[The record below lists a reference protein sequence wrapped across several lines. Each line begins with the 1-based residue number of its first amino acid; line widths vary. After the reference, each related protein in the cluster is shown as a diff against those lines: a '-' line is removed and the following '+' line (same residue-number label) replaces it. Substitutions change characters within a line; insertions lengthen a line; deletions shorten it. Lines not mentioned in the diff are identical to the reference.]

1 MHRPFKA
8 DPRKARSLLLA
19 VVTAG
24 VLGSALLGVTSSIA
38 SAATPTVTN
47 GDFETGTLEGWTAT
61 DQTGSHAAEWF
72 VYSRALAEEPLFK
85 GQIPV
90 PPVGE
95 HAALT
100 PDFIEA
106 VDTSYLYQDVTL
118 PPASTDQL
126 SMYLFYKSAEPIA
139 VPFPDT
145 LAVSEAK
152 TAQPNQQV
160 QIDVLKP
167 NAPIESLSPNDILTT
182 VFANKVGDPA
192 ELGPTVV
199 TADLSAFA
207 GQTVRLRIA
216 DAVQEGAMIVAVD
229 GVSIDSTPL
238 PQPAPP
244 APQTTSPS
252 PSTAFVKGHLR
263 LDRRSGAGVLAV
275 SVPGAG
281 ALTASDARRQ
291 LAIASLARRGTTR
304 PRPILIR
311 TAIVTATGA
320 GTINIPIRPTAAG
333 RRLLRE
339 RGTIAFKVELTYTP
353 AGGSAAT
360 QSYAGKLRMKLKP
373 APR

>member
-1 MHRPFKA
+1 MLRPFKVS
-8 DPRKARSLLLA
+8 PRKTHRALQAALAAAALATASLG
-19 VVTAG
+19 AG
-24 VLGSALLGVTSSIA
+24 APAA
-38 SAATPTVTN
+38 SAATQLVTN
-47 GDFETGTLEGWTAT
+47 GDFETGSLEGWTAT
-61 DQTGSHAAEWF
+61 DQTGSNAAEWIA
-72 VYSRALAEEPLFK
+72 YSREQAEGFTGLIPL
-85 GQIPV
+85 

-95 HAALT
+95 WAALT
-100 PDFIEA
+100 PNFVAA
-106 VDTSYLYQDVTL
+106 VDTTYLYQDVAL

-126 SMYLFYKSAEPIA
+126 SMYLFYKSAQPIA

-145 LAVSEAK
+145 LAVSEAE

-160 QIDVLKP
+160 RVDVLKP

-182 VFANKVGDPA
+182 VYATKAGDPT
-192 ELGPTVV
+192 ELAPTVI

-207 GQTVRLRIA
+207 GQTVRLRVA
-216 DAVQEGAMIVAVD
+216 DAVQEGAMVAGVD

-252 PSTAFVKGHLR
+252 PSNAFVKGR
-263 LDRRSGAGVLAV
+263 LTLNRKKGTGFLAV

-291 LAIASLARRGTTR
+291 LAIASLARRGTTK
-304 PRPILIR
+304 PKPILIR
-311 TAIVTATGA
+311 TAIVTAPGA
-320 GTINIPIRPTAAG
+320 GTIDLPITPTPAA

-339 RGTIAFKVELTYTP
+339 RGTIAFRVQLTFTP
-353 AGGSAAT
+353 AGGNAAT
-360 QSYAGKLRMKLKP
+360 QPYAGKLRMKLKP